1 MSRREERRLAQA
13 LTGWLEGTGAPTD
26 PTDRAIANTAVLIVE
41 ALAPQPLGPS
51 TRARLYE
58 RALHDHRAS
67 GHGAAPVMGLT
78 EVRRMARQL
87 PGPAWVG
94 LGGAAAAAGVALGMA
109 LLRGRD
115 EAA

>member
-13 LTGWLEGTGAPTD
+13 LTGWLEGTGTPMD
-26 PTDRAIANTAVLIVE
+26 PTGRAIANTAVLIVE
-41 ALAPQPLGPS
+41 ALAPQPLGAS

-58 RALHDHRAS
+58 RALHDPRPPSHAP
-67 GHGAAPVMGLT
+67 APVVGLT

-94 LGGAAAAAGVALGMA
+94 LGGAAAAAGVVLGMA